1 MLNTNYNLPPPTAGG
16 HNGISGGLQKGSII
30 RCTSQYGHLNNTV
43 PFWEIMRTHE
53 ELHYSKSLPTEELS
67 GMNRDTENLTTQQSD
82 INVQTLE
89 VQESWAVFQN
99 TQKGD
104 VAFRDTGAPR
114 HIGSLPGL
122 VRRHPTM
129 WPFALTLDKHRKPDT
144 IQPCCFQRQC
154 CLQRLSSTTEMKRW
168 WRMQQT

>member
-1 MLNTNYNLPPPTAGG
+1 
-16 HNGISGGLQKGSII
+16 
-30 RCTSQYGHLNNTV
+30 
-43 PFWEIMRTHE
+43 MRTHE

-129 WPFALTLDKHRKPDT
+129 
-144 IQPCCFQRQC
+144 
-154 CLQRLSSTTEMKRW
+154 
-168 WRMQQT
+168 